1 MKLAL
6 LPRYGRLG
14 ASSRLR
20 MFLYEEALRA
30 AGLSPTSYP
39 MLGDDYLRGLYAGGA
54 DRRSVALAY
63 LRRLGQL
70 RAARRADLLWIEK
83 EALPWIPAWAEIAA
97 LPRGLPIAL
106 DYDDAVFHRY
116 DMHRNPLVRHLLGR
130 KLDRLMGR
138 AALVT
143 AGNAYLAD
151 RARQA
156 GAPHVEI
163 VPTVVDL
170 AHYPLSTRAS
180 KSGTVTIG
188 WIGSPSTWAEYMR
201 PMLPLLLETAQT
213 HGARILSVG
222 AGQGAGPHP
231 LLTDHPWS
239 EDSEAA
245 LIGQMDIGL
254 MPLTD
259 TPWSRGKCGYKLIQY
274 MACGLPVIAS
284 PVGVNSVIVQD
295 GVNGF
300 LAETPVE
307 WQAALRRLIHDP
319 ALRQSMGQAGR
330 RRVETQYSLQVWGPR
345 LAGMLADMAG
355 VSGR

>member
-20 MFLYEEALRA
+20 MFLYEDALRV
-30 AGLSPTSYP
+30 AGLAPSSYP
-39 MLGDDYLRGLYAGGA
+39 MLGDDYLRGLYSGHA
-54 DRRSVALAY
+54 DRRSVAAAY

-83 EALPWIPAWAEIAA
+83 EALPWVPAWAEIAA

-116 DMHRNPLVRHLLGR
+116 DMHRRPVVRHLLGR
-130 KLDRLMGR
+130 KLDQLMAR
-138 AALVT
+138 SALVT
-143 AGNAYLAD
+143 AGNEYLAD

-156 GAPHVEI
+156 GAARVEI

-170 AHYPLSTRAS
+170 AHYPIPARPEAS
-180 KSGTVTIG
+180 KSAVIG
-188 WIGSPSTWAEYMR
+188 WIGSPSTWAEYMQ
-201 PMLPLLLETAQT
+201 PMLPLLLQAAETE
-213 HGARILSVG
+213 GARILSVG

-245 LIGQMDIGL
+245 MIGQMDIGI

-284 PVGVNSVIVQD
+284 PIGVNATIVQD

-300 LAETPVE
+300 LAASPTE

-330 RRVETQYSLQVWGPR
+330 RRVESQYSLQVWGPR
-345 LAGMLADMAG
+345 LAGMLAETAG
-355 VSGR
+355 AMGR